1 MKKWGYRLGNLLG
14 ILGVIF
20 VVVRL
25 QHYASEINFSQYT
38 WHVWLVLTFLIVL
51 YGSAN
56 ALLAISWWHLLN
68 FFSVKTEKIWAIQTY
83 GLSQVAKYVPGN
95 IFQFASRQVLGMS
108 AAVPAKIL
116 AKTIFWEL
124 GGLAFCG
131 ALFGVLLVPLFFS
144 WIPSFAALVIFGMTL
159 SFAYFILRY
168 KVSRPLSTVFLNQI
182 AFLIV
187 SGAIFVIILCSVT
200 TSSFTWEDIPLV
212 AGAFVLA
219 WLAGLITPGAPAGL
233 GIRELVLIT
242 LLNTFF
248 QEAELLMAVLLGRAV
263 TVFGDLLYYLTCRF
277 FMGPR
282 ANSLQIQEN
291 V

>member
-168 KVSRPLSTVFLNQI
+168 KVSRPLSTVFLQI
-182 AFLIV
+182 PDDPGHGFH
-187 SGAIFVIILCSVT
+187 VI
-200 TSSFTWEDIPLV
+200 
-212 AGAFVLA
+212 
-219 WLAGLITPGAPAGL
+219 PAGDS
-233 GIRELVLIT
+233 I
-242 LLNTFF
+242 
-248 QEAELLMAVLLGRAV
+248 
-263 TVFGDLLYYLTCRF
+263 
-277 FMGPR
+277 
-282 ANSLQIQEN
+282 
-291 V
+291 

>member
-277 FMGPR
+277 FMGSR

>member
-56 ALLAISWWHLLN
+56 VLLAISWWHLLN

-131 ALFGVLLVPLFFS
+131 ALFGVLLVPLFFN

-282 ANSLQIQEN
+282 TNSLQIQEN